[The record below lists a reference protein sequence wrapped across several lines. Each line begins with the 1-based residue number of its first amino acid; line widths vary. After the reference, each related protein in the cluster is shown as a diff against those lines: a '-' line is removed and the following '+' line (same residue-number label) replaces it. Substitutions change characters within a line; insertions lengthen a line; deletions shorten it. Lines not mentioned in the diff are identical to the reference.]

1 MNLKR
6 AFLILM
12 VTMLLPGYALAQ
24 DISIGMNASV
34 DFDDGN
40 PDETITVTF
49 SCNDGN
55 NPNAVVVLGDGDTF
69 RHPNDGMADT
79 FVCTVTATDVNENYF
94 VTYSSLGVTSP
105 IPCEFDNDDL
115 GETNE
120 VSCAIEAFPETAT
133 IGVTKV
139 WNLEGAGGEPVF
151 QNAQIRLTAAEDVLE
166 GGDSENCAAT
176 APAGS
181 ECVILTFIGDSPTDT
196 NPESPTFGEL
206 IPQTV
211 EVNTDVDGVTVSL
224 AEINANSAVEV
235 SNDCGGEIE
244 EIEPGDSVSC
254 GFTNTVFFEGI
265 PTLSQYGMAIM
276 VLLMLGVGFVGF
288 RRFV

>member
-6 AFLILM
+6 AFLIVM
-12 VTMLLPGYALAQ
+12 ATMLLPGYALAQ
-24 DISIGMNASV
+24 DLSIGMTANV
-34 DFDDGN
+34 DFDDN
-40 PDETITVTF
+40 NTEETVTVTF

-55 NPNAVVVLGDGDTF
+55 NPNAVAVLGDGDSF
-69 RHPNDGMADT
+69 RHPNDGMAVG

-94 VTYSSLGVTSP
+94 VEYTALGVTSP
-105 IPCEFDNDDL
+105 VPCSFTDTDL
-115 GETNE
+115 GETGE
-120 VSCAIEAFPETAT
+120 VDCNIVAYPENAS

-139 WNLEGAGGEPVF
+139 WNLEGAGGDPVV
-151 QNAQIRLTAAEDVLE
+151 QTASIRLTAAEDVLE
-166 GGDSENCAAT
+166 GGDSEDCAET

-181 ECVILTFIGDSPTDT
+181 ECVILFFDGDSPTDT
-196 NPESPTFGEL
+196 DPDSPNFGEL

-211 EVNTDVDGVTVSL
+211 SVITDVGGVTVSL
-224 AEINANSAVEV
+224 EEINDNSAVEV
-235 SNDCGGEIE
+235 SNDCGGMIE
-244 EIEPGDSVSC
+244 DLEPGDSASC